1 MCGSGIASSLEGAS
15 TTETTFDRSDS
26 TTSTSH
32 ARARMVTSATIQLAT
47 TKACAFARSIARG
60 GRVARARRGWEFPR
74 RSSGGMATNA
84 STNDEVLKAQEAH
97 LKGLDDKD
105 ERTIFDKIIS
115 KEIPATVIYE
125 DELALA
131 FRDIAPQAKTHFL
144 VIPKIRAGLT
154 RLSRATEDHKML
166 LGHLMYTASV
176 VAKQEKLDAGY
187 RCVIND
193 GVEGCQSVYHL
204 HVHVLGGQ
212 QLSWPPGT
220 N

>member
-1 MCGSGIASSLEGAS
+1 MRACQAALRAAVAAYAPPPQGALSLFERMEPTALLALSAFCQRVLNRGDAKVKAEVGRAIELLAAGGGSNRL
-15 TTETTFDRSDS
+15 
-26 TTSTSH
+26 
-32 ARARMVTSATIQLAT
+32 LAQ
-47 TKACAFARSIARG
+47 
-60 GRVARARRGWEFPR
+60 
-74 RSSGGMATNA
+74 
-84 STNDEVLKAQEAH
+84 LKAQVAH

-131 FRDIAPQAKTHFL
+131 FRDIAPQAKARFL

-220 N
+220 D

>member
-1 MCGSGIASSLEGAS
+1 
-15 TTETTFDRSDS
+15 
-26 TTSTSH
+26 
-32 ARARMVTSATIQLAT
+32 
-47 TKACAFARSIARG
+47 
-60 GRVARARRGWEFPR
+60 
-74 RSSGGMATNA
+74 MATKA

-154 RLSRATEDHKML
+154 RLSRATVDHKML

-220 N
+220 D